1 MQTKSQKEVLTRNKS
16 EEMYLKEF
24 DAIRNVD
31 LNVCHVPSFK
41 AFKKLD
47 IYAHT

>member
-1 MQTKSQKEVLTRNKS
+1 
-16 EEMYLKEF
+16 MYLKEF

-47 IYAHT
+47 IYAHTWGERMLGNRGKER